1 MKTLYRLKRVWHPWR
16 VLFCIFTLCML
27 GFAGCSGCG
36 QPPEQVPPPLDAQP
50 QLPEGHPHDAGQHPV
65 APGEHR
71 HPADGHPA
79 SADSPPVRVPPRPT
93 LKRIP
98 QEQFIEMMRNPAI
111 KPADTW
117 EARKR
122 QVAEHPELAWHPW
135 FFVPPGAD
143 HHNSP
148 GLGELWDYTTVADAV
163 TFTESQNKRMYAIRD
178 EISRKT
184 REGTLS
190 EAEYKKLDQ
199 KRDEISVEGLDLLTA
214 AKYLLRHQSF
224 DEMDITLAYAEKAV
238 RKHRKSPEAR
248 HVLALV
254 YERLGRKADALAALR
269 QMLALDPHSS
279 IALRELAWQLRQTQP
294 QEALGYIQQAIQ
306 LDARIPKYN
315 ILLAECYEYLGQ
327 YDKAL
332 EVYQNMSSVDIV
344 TMNHIIGIQAGDPL
358 IQPVSGVK
366 D

>member
-16 VLFCIFTLCML
+16 VLFCTFTLCML

-36 QPPEQVPPPLDAQP
+36 QPPEQVPPLDAPP

-65 APGEHR
+65 ASGEHR

-122 QVAEHPELAWHPW
+122 QVAENPALAWQPW
-135 FFVPPGAD
+135 FIVPPSAD
-143 HHNSP
+143 HHNPMS
-148 GLGELWDYTTVADAV
+148 LGELWDYDTVADAV

-190 EAEYKKLDQ
+190 EAEYKKLD
-199 KRDEISVEGLDLLTA
+199 RRWDDIRVEGLDSLTA
-214 AKYLLRHQSF
+214 AKYCLRYSMA
-224 DEMDITLAYAEKAV
+224 EGLAVKYAEKAV
-238 RKHRKSPEAR
+238 REHRKSPEAR

-254 YERLGRKADALAALR
+254 YERLGRKEDALAALR
-269 QMLALDPHSS
+269 QMLALDPHSA

-294 QEALGYIQQAIQ
+294 QEALGYIQQAIR

-315 ILLAECYEYLGQ
+315 VILAECYEYLGQ

-332 EVYQNMSSVDIV
+332 EVYQNV
-344 TMNHIIGIQAGDPL
+344 TRLDALGSMRNHIIAIQSGAPLIHPVGAAGD
-358 IQPVSGVK
+358 
-366 D
+366 